1 MIDDTTLTRTNE
13 TPAAVKGKGTSH
25 CYNYKRIWPFAPA
38 TRKFSDGSMEPMCT
52 SIHQTHRPSKVLG
65 HVVST
70 QDATIG
76 SEQHPQQ
83 QQQQTEIEMGEC
95 TGNSTFSSQELLQQQ
110 LDGEYICMDGSTNS
124 SSTRCMSSTSS
135 RRNATRGRDKQAT
148 ATVSFKVFSCIYCND
163 ILQAIVSRS
172 FYSLASISMII
183 MNKSIDKR

>member
-13 TPAAVKGKGTSH
+13 TPAAAKGKGTSY

-38 TRKFSDGSMEPMCT
+38 TRKFSGGSMEPMCT
-52 SIHQTHRPSKVLG
+52 SIHQTHRNLKVLG
-65 HVVST
+65 RVVST

-76 SEQHPQQ
+76 SEQQ